1 MDLCESAAGG
11 GMVDFAWE
19 RLMGWLISG
28 ESAVGHGPAVPSSSP
43 SHTEQQGLCQRRRD
57 QKSRQCN

>member
-1 MDLCESAAGG
+1 
-11 GMVDFAWE
+11 MVDFAWE

-43 SHTEQQGLCQRRRD
+43 SHAEQQGLCQRRRD